1 MNNLCRPTSLTWS
14 VSNLVPFPVSK
25 LRGYQ
30 FKSNG
35 PFRGR
40 TDRNLWSGEY
50 VRVESL
56 AEVERGRKRL
66 PREMADDECDRQT
79 DEEDMNDQLG

>member
-1 MNNLCRPTSLTWS
+1 VTSCRKHSQTSQGSAPGSELGCGGGKRGGIATS
-14 VSNLVPFPVSK
+14 VLDQ
-25 LRGYQ
+25 R
-30 FKSNG
+30 
-35 PFRGR
+35 
-40 TDRNLWSGEY
+40 DRSEGCSGEY
-50 VRVESL
+50 VMVELL